1 MEQQKLLDELNYH
14 RADKTAK
21 MLLNLG
27 LITTVEYDKLQELNR
42 QKFSPILA
50 DLFPKSLAD
59 CPKTKKILFKRQ
71 RMWYN

>member
-14 RADKTAK
+14 QADKTAK

-50 DLFPKSLAD
+50 ISA
-59 CPKTKKILFKRQ
+59 KIKLSQLREK
-71 RMWYN
+71 

>member
-14 RADKTAK
+14 RADITAK

-27 LITTVEYDKLQELNR
+27 LITTVEYDKLQELIR

-50 DLFPKSLAD
+50 DLFPKSLD
-59 CPKTKKILFKRQ
+59 ISSKKS
-71 RMWYN
+71 

>member
-27 LITTVEYDKLQELNR
+27 LITTVEYDKLQKLNR

-50 DLFPKSLAD
+50 DLFPKSLD
-59 CPKTKKILFKRQ
+59 ISSKKS
-71 RMWYN
+71 

>member
-27 LITTVEYDKLQELNR
+27 LITTVEYDKLQELN
-42 QKFSPILA
+42 ILA
-50 DLFPKSLAD
+50 DLFPKSLD
-59 CPKTKKILFKRQ
+59 ISSKKS
-71 RMWYN
+71 